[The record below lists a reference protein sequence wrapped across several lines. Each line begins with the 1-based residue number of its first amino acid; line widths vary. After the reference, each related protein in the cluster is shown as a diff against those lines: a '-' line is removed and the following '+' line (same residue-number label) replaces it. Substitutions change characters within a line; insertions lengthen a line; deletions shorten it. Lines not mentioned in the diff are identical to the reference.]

1 MITDP
6 ARFTLDTVEHMRTL
20 DGRAK
25 ADHLNLVISDIC
37 ELDNE
42 PAVRV
47 MHHILITFSD
57 IDIDTDHVP
66 NFRQFHKKYGKYAIE
81 SVRPGSDEWKKF
93 LRLYTPEDIKDK

>member
-6 ARFTLDTVEHMRTL
+6 ARFTLDTIEHMRTL
-20 DGRAK
+20 DDQAK

-47 MHHILITFSD
+47 MHNLLITFNV
-57 IDIDTDHVP
+57 INIEYVP
-66 NFRQFHKKYGKYAIE
+66 NFRQFYKKYGKYAIE
-81 SVRPGSDEWKKF
+81 AVRPGSDEWKKF